1 MELGGARKN
10 RKNHVF
16 HLWDFSG
23 ISRDLA
29 EAREAI
35 IARKLKNIF
44 LVQNTWNIGF
54 ETRVPRSLTM
64 QLMPQ
69 LFLR

>member
-1 MELGGARKN
+1 MG
-10 RKNHVF
+10 
-16 HLWDFSG
+16 FSG
-23 ISRDLA
+23 FFRDLA

-35 IARKLKNIF
+35 IPRKWKNIF
-44 LVQNTWNIGF
+44 LVQKTWNIGV
-54 ETRVPRSLTM
+54 ETWVPRSLTM